1 MKTEEQ
7 WAEEQ
12 KPIPID
18 ILMRVIDLNEAI
30 VKQNELIVQ
39 MLTLPSLIIKGD
51 KNENQ
56 GMAQTDDKAGY
67 GFCKISGQVDGSNGI
82 SLE

>member
-51 KNENQ
+51 KNEN
-56 GMAQTDDKAGY
+56 
-67 GFCKISGQVDGSNGI
+67 
-82 SLE
+82 